1 MKYEIKLLPIQ
12 KKLYSSEKEFAG
24 IYSSRS
30 TGKTYILSWLIAL
43 AVIKGEKSLAFSQTY
58 KSLTQNLFQEIMARF
73 RELGID
79 VNYNKSTVT
88 IEYNGGCVYGYS
100 YDSAESTRGQTNV
113 NNLFLDELALANS
126 DLLAIVG
133 PCLRGAGIKPKVR
146 FCSTPRTSS
155 YWNRIV
161 KEHLRTKD
169 WDIFTGTFR
178 DNTFLSPESV
188 QMIEQSVTDPILRRQ
203 ELEGEIIDSVVENCI
218 INFDL
223 ATRPS
228 SIGHRYVIGADMAR
242 FGNDSSVI
250 IVRDEYSIVDKIE
263 LFHADTFEIT
273 SNIQR
278 LVNAYKNIDAIY
290 IDSTGGYGSGVE
302 DNLKLSYDNV
312 IGVNFGGKATDEYSY
327 NTRSEMYF
335 NLAKALEDG
344 FYIDQLKY
352 GSLIDE
358 LFATSYFITQNGKRA
373 IVPKDKIKEIIGRS
387 PDSADALALTFYK
400 PMETSQINITPQ
412 RQKELM
418 NIMFR

>member
-30 TGKTYILSWLIAL
+30 TGKTYVLSWLIAL

-79 VNYNKSTVT
+79 VNYNKSAVT

-161 KEHLRTKD
+161 KEHLRIKD

-218 INFDL
+218 VDGFTLSPIK
-223 ATRPS
+223 RS
-228 SIGHRYVIGADMAR
+228 SDNEIVMGVDVAR
-242 FGNDSSVI
+242 FGNDSTVI
-250 IVRDEYSIVDKIE
+250 CIRDSYGIIEIEQLYHKDTYEIVSEIE
-263 LFHADTFEIT
+263 KYISQYNVKHVYL
-273 SNIQR
+273 
-278 LVNAYKNIDAIY
+278 DA
-290 IDSTGGYGSGVE
+290 TGGYSSGIE
-302 DNLKLSYDNV
+302 DTLKLKYDF
-312 IGVNFGGKATDEYSY
+312 ITPVNFGSKSQNNY
-327 NTRSEMYF
+327 NLNVRADIYF
-335 NLAKALEDG
+335 NLVDGLRDG
-344 FYIDQLKY
+344 FYIDSLKY
-352 GSLIDE
+352 GMLLDE
-358 LFATSYFITQNGKRA
+358 LYATSYIITNNGKKA
-373 IVPKDKIKEIIGRS
+373 LVPKEKIKEIIGHS
-387 PDSADALALTFYK
+387 PDSLDALALTFYK
-400 PMETSQINITPQ
+400 SAVDTFTVTPEK
-412 RQKELM
+412 QKLYM
-418 NIMFR
+418 NSLFR